1 MEALSAGNMSSSSLP
16 PLRNLPQWSR
26 VGTLDRTRYPCSFP
40 QNNVNPIPLSP
51 ALKTNKPEPPQ
62 QASRGEL
69 DANLR
74 AATLERN
81 LKFLQEQHSE
91 TLEKLHKEIELLK
104 QANQDLIF
112 RMIMNQGFI
121 HQDLKPGQSVEMEH
135 RTLKLHLNKML
146 GTLSCAGPTTSL
158 TEAAQMISR
167 DHCTGKRHSQ
177 KGAQRRPLPPED
189 GVREQRVAQKVFQ
202 KLSSTRRKLSTETAA
217 GRSSGMAPCQQAC
230 AAMPV
235 LTLHP
240 ELDEAQMLITSLT
253 PLLIKV
259 TPSGTPRAPTLQECA
274 VIVRHLLSASSLQ
287 SQELLRLKTS
297 LKDMLCSNKWTPDA
311 YLLAKAY
318 LAELSQEQEVV
329 QLPQVPL
336 KEPAIK
342 PQSKECGGVGIRRQR
357 NLCGRV

>member
-1 MEALSAGNMSSSSLP
+1 MSEMEQVNLEEMNDFSPGAGQVVDGRWQHCPARASAAEREGAEP
-16 PLRNLPQWSR
+16 PHVPSAAARWQQWSSWQ
-26 VGTLDRTRYPCSFP
+26 RTRQRLSRRPAFCSR
-40 QNNVNPIPLSP
+40 PL
-51 ALKTNKPEPPQ
+51 TDKPEPPR
-62 QASRGEL
+62 QAGPGSEHGKM

-74 AATLERN
+74 AAALERN

-104 QANQDLIF
+104 QANQ
-112 RMIMNQGFI
+112 
-121 HQDLKPGQSVEMEH
+121 
-135 RTLKLHLNKML
+135 
-146 GTLSCAGPTTSL
+146 
-158 TEAAQMISR
+158 
-167 DHCTGKRHSQ
+167 GKRHSQ

-202 KLSSTRRKLSTETAA
+202 KPSSTRRKLSTETAA
-217 GRSSGMAPCQQAC
+217 GRSSGMAC

-329 QLPQVPL
+329 HLPQVPL

-342 PQSKECGGVGIRRQR
+342 PHEATVTKADRVVLPALKQTVGNRVTERQR
-357 NLCGRV
+357 RLQAVRKSHCRKVLL